1 MPGCARAS
9 NDWIA
14 ICMNLKR
21 FLLPSVA
28 FAFILGG
35 AETSGAVENAATA
48 PAPIAARGFTVE
60 KLADGIYAAIRTDP
74 PGLMV
79 DANSLFIVNDND
91 VVVVDAPEAS
101 AEMIQALR
109 KITTQP
115 VSYLV
120 NTHWHDDHVI
130 GNAAWRKAYPGVRF
144 IGHASLREYLPQTG
158 LNNRKQMI
166 EGAPQ
171 FAGQM
176 QAQMDKGKNLRD
188 EPISDEE
195 RVSYASDIHLVKHY
209 MEVVPGTETM
219 LPDVDVDEG
228 LTLIRGKRRVEIRH
242 LGSGHTKADLVV
254 WLPKERIAATGDLV
268 VWPIPLVGSDQ
279 SHVRDWP
286 GTLDTL
292 LALNPAILVPGH
304 GPAMHDADYVKQER
318 DLFTS
323 INTQVA
329 AAAARGDTLEAA
341 RKAVDLSAFREQFA
355 GASKVRRFAF
365 GMYVTG
371 PAVESAYRDA
381 TAKP

>member
-1 MPGCARAS
+1 MSPRPV
-9 NDWIA
+9 
-14 ICMNLKR
+14 
-21 FLLPSVA
+21 LL
-28 FAFILGG
+28 FAALLAVNLGG
-35 AETSGAVENAATA
+35 AAARAATQA
-48 PAPIAARGFTVE
+48 PNPATAGGFTVE
-60 KLADGIYAAIRTDP
+60 KLADGVYAAIRTDP

-79 DANSLFIVNDND
+79 DANSLFIVNDSD

-101 AEMIQALR
+101 AEMIEALR
-109 KITTQP
+109 KITGKP
-115 VSYLV
+115 VSFLV

-130 GNAAWRKAYPGVRF
+130 GNAAWRKAYPGIRF

-195 RVSYASDIHLVKHY
+195 RVSYTSDIGLVKHY
-209 MEVVPGTETM
+209 MAVVPGTEIV
-219 LPDVDVDEG
+219 LPDIDVEEG
-228 LTLIRGKRRVEIRH
+228 LTLIRGRRRIEVRH
-242 LGSGHTKADLVV
+242 LGSGHTRADLVV
-254 WLPKERIAATGDLV
+254 WLPNERIAATGDLV
-268 VWPIPLVGSDQ
+268 VWPVPLVGSDQ

-286 GTLDTL
+286 ATLDAL
-292 LALNPAILVPGH
+292 LALSPAIFVPGH
-304 GPAMHDADYVKQER
+304 GPAMRNADYVKQER
-318 DLFTS
+318 DLFAN

-329 AAAARGDTLEAA
+329 AAIARGETLEAT
-341 RKAVDLSAFREQFA
+341 RKAVDLSAFRQQFA
-355 GASKVRRFAF
+355 GESKVRQFAF

>member
-1 MPGCARAS
+1 
-9 NDWIA
+9 
-14 ICMNLKR
+14 MNLKA
-21 FLLPSVA
+21 FLPLAVA
-28 FAFILGG
+28 FAFIQAASVSSAA
-35 AETSGAVENAATA
+35 AEKAAT
-48 PAPIAARGFTVE
+48 PALQPTAAGFTVE
-60 KLADGIYAAIRTDP
+60 KLAEGVYAAIRTDP

-79 DANSLFIVNDND
+79 DANSLFIVNDSD

-109 KITTQP
+109 KITGKP
-115 VSYLV
+115 VSFLV

-144 IGHASLREYLPQTG
+144 IGHKSLREYLPQTG

-195 RVSYASDIHLVKHY
+195 RASYASDIRLVKHY
-209 MEVVPGTETM
+209 MAVVPGTETV
-219 LPDVDVDEG
+219 LPDIDVDEG
-228 LTLIRGKRRVEIRH
+228 VTLIRGKRRIEVLH
-242 LGSGHTKADLVV
+242 LGNGHTRADLAV
-254 WLPKERIAATGDLV
+254 WLPNERIAATGDLV

-286 GTLDTL
+286 GTLDAL
-292 LALNPAILVPGH
+292 LALNPAIFVPGH
-304 GPAMHDADYVKQER
+304 GPVMRDSDYVKQER
-318 DLFTS
+318 DLFAS
-323 INTQVA
+323 IDTQVA

-341 RKAVDLSAFREQFA
+341 RKVVDLSAFRQRFA
-355 GASKVRRFAF
+355 GDSKVRQFAF

-381 TAKP
+381 AVRP

>member
-1 MPGCARAS
+1 
-9 NDWIA
+9 
-14 ICMNLKR
+14 MNLKSV
-21 FLLPSVA
+21 FPLSVVLPL
-28 FAFILGG
+28 IL
-35 AETSGAVENAATA
+35 AAAQTSSAADL
-48 PAPIAARGFTVE
+48 PATSAQEPAAAGGFTVE
-60 KLADGIYAAIRTDP
+60 QLADGVYAAIRTDP

-109 KITTQP
+109 KITAKP
-115 VSYLV
+115 VSFLV

-130 GNAAWRKAYPGVRF
+130 GNAAWRKAFPDVRF

-176 QAQMDKGKNLRD
+176 RAQMDKGKNLRD

-195 RVSYASDIHLVKHY
+195 RVSYASDIRLVKHY
-209 MEVVPGTETM
+209 MEVVPGAETV
-219 LPDVDVDEG
+219 LPDIDVDEG
-228 LTLIRGKRRVEIRH
+228 LTLVRGKRRIEIRH
-242 LGSGHTKADLVV
+242 LGNGHTRADLVV
-254 WLPKERIAATGDLV
+254 WLPNERVAATGDLV
-268 VWPIPLVGSDQ
+268 VWPVPLVGSDQ

-286 GTLDTL
+286 GTLDAL
-292 LALNPAILVPGH
+292 LALSPAIFLPGH
-304 GPAMHDADYVKQER
+304 GPVMRKPDYVKQER
-318 DLFTS
+318 ELFAS
-323 INTQVA
+323 IDTQVTA
-329 AAAARGDTLEAA
+329 AVASGETLEAT

-355 GASKVRRFAF
+355 GTSKVRQFAF

-381 TAKP
+381 TSRP

>member
-1 MPGCARAS
+1 
-9 NDWIA
+9 
-14 ICMNLKR
+14 MNLKS
-21 FLLPSVA
+21 FLPIAMVLPL
-28 FAFILGG
+28 IL
-35 AETSGAVENAATA
+35 AAAQTSWAAGQPAASAREPATA
-48 PAPIAARGFTVE
+48 GGFTVE
-60 KLADGIYAAIRTDP
+60 QLAEGVYAAIRTDP

-79 DANSLFIVNDND
+79 DANSLFIINDSD

-109 KITTQP
+109 KITGKP
-115 VSYLV
+115 VSFLI

-195 RVSYASDIHLVKHY
+195 RVSYASDIRLVKHY
-209 MEVVPGTETM
+209 AEVVPGTETV
-219 LPDVDVDEG
+219 LPDIDVEEG
-228 LTLIRGKRRVEIRH
+228 LTLTRGKRRIEVRH
-242 LGSGHTKADLVV
+242 LGNGHTKADLVV
-254 WLPKERIAATGDLV
+254 WLPNERIAATGDLV

-286 GTLDTL
+286 VTLDAL
-292 LALNPAILVPGH
+292 LALSPAIFVPGH
-304 GPAMHDADYVKQER
+304 GPVMRNADYLKQER
-318 DLFTS
+318 DLFAS
-323 INTQVA
+323 INAQVGA
-329 AAAARGDTLEAA
+329 AVAGGDTLEAT
-341 RKAVDLSAFREQFA
+341 RKAVDLAAFREQFA
-355 GASKVRRFAF
+355 GASKVRQFAF
-365 GMYVTG
+365 GMYVAG

-381 TAKP
+381 TGKP

>member
-1 MPGCARAS
+1 
-9 NDWIA
+9 
-14 ICMNLKR
+14 MNLK
-21 FLLPSVA
+21 PIVP
-28 FAFILGG
+28 FALVLTFILAATGTSRA
-35 AETSGAVENAATA
+35 AEKAATA
-48 PAPIAARGFTVE
+48 TPESMPTGGFAVE

-109 KITTQP
+109 KITSKP
-115 VSYLV
+115 VSFLV

-158 LNNRKQMI
+158 LNNRQQMI

-176 QAQMDKGKNLRD
+176 RAQMDKGRNLRD

-195 RVSYASDIHLVKHY
+195 RVSYASDIDLVKHY
-209 MEVVPGTETM
+209 MAVVPGAETV
-219 LPDVDVDEG
+219 LPDIDVDEG
-228 LTLIRGKRRVEIRH
+228 LTLIRGKRRIEVLH
-242 LGSGHTKADLVV
+242 LGNGHTKADLVV
-254 WLPKERIAATGDLV
+254 WLPSERIAATGDLV

-286 GTLDTL
+286 GTLDAL
-292 LALNPAILVPGH
+292 LALNPAIFVPGH
-304 GPAMHDADYVKQER
+304 GPVMHDADYVKQER
-318 DLFTS
+318 DLFAS
-323 INTQVA
+323 INMQVG
-329 AAAARGDTLEAA
+329 AAAARDDTLEAA

-355 GASKVRRFAF
+355 GASKVRQFAF

-371 PAVESAYRDA
+371 PAVESAYRGA